1 MTVQRRARA
10 ARDRSAP
17 PKFAALS
24 AELCGT
30 IPSPGTFP
38 RVFGTLS
45 VKAFKQCFINW
56 AGQLCPALAGQ
67 HISID

>member
-1 MTVQRRARA
+1 
-10 ARDRSAP
+10 
-17 PKFAALS
+17 LS

-45 VKAFKQCFINW
+45 VKAFKQCLINW